1 MAAAGAA
8 AAFRCDPVA
17 STDLAAGAWQ
27 IFCTA
32 EPLAAATP
40 AEAAV
45 GLSKAATVRPAV
57 STHAKEWASRAEPR
71 RRGSI
76 AKR

>member
-8 AAFRCDPVA
+8 AAFRCEPVA

-32 EPLAAATP
+32 DPLAAATP
-40 AEAAV
+40 AEAEV
-45 GLSKAATVRPAV
+45 GLSKAATVSPAV
-57 STHAKEWASRAEPR
+57 STHTKGWVSRAEPR

-76 AKR
+76 GTR